1 MRRPIRN
8 TLWGGFLV
16 QIEAVQNIEKARA
29 ERERVRLQE
38 RAALRK
44 NEAAQAKL
52 NLERRD

>member
-29 ERERVRLQE
+29 ERVRLQE